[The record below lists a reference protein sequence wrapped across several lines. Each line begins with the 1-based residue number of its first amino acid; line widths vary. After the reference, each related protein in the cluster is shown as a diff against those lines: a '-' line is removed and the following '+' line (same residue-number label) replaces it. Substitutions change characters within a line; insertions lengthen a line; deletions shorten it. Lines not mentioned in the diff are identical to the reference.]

1 MPGLSLRTGINIGST
16 GGSYTPMTPAAA
28 NSPTSNA
35 GSIAQAAYGISGSGG
50 AANGTVVPAY
60 GSITIGVISL
70 AALVYLW
77 WSLPR

>member
-1 MPGLSLRTGINIGST
+1 MPGLSLRTGINAGVT

-28 NSPTSNA
+28 SSPTSNA

-50 AANGTVVPAY
+50 AANGTAVPAY
-60 GSITIGVISL
+60 GSIGVGVVCL
-70 AALVYLW
+70 VGLVYLW